1 MGYPQPN
8 SRIRA
13 VDASRGAARGQIDPI
28 LCLQAAGRDDKARVG
43 YIRPISLDLALGT
56 RAIFC
61 GQGRSNFS
69 PEPSEQKGK
78 NQPGPNGIY
87 DSQLTALPWAKNLA
101 KARAPSPK
109 WVLRLGRRPYWVP
122 RTKAV
127 ALPPRRAA

>member
-1 MGYPQPN
+1 MGDPQPN
-8 SRIRA
+8 SA
-13 VDASRGAARGQIDPI
+13 VRSVNDPRDPI
-28 LCLQAAGRDDKARVG
+28 RCQTDAILRLQASAWDDKARVG

-56 RAIFC
+56 RAIFS

-127 ALPPRRAA
+127 TLPPRRAA